1 MLGRQV
7 PKPHQLPLK
16 TDKPTNQQT
25 NKQTNKPTNQQT
37 NRQTDKQ
44 TNRQTDKQ
52 TSKQRSKQ
60 ITPEPKQ
67 KQQQTKTHHHGC
79 KLMKHFHHSTPFQ
92 PTKPRFDDFFTHF
105 HVTPETHRAILP
117 EHGDAAPRFPRIDGG
132 HFEPIRYKWKY
143 GAPINGQKSLGNWD
157 SL

>member
-1 MLGRQV
+1 MLGNQV
-7 PKPHQLPLK
+7 PKPHHFPLK
-16 TDKPTNQQT
+16 T
-25 NKQTNKPTNQQT
+25 NKQTNK
-37 NRQTDKQ
+37 QTDKQ
-44 TNRQTDKQ
+44 TNKQTDKQTNKQ

-67 KQQQTKTHHHGC
+67 NNNKRKTHHHGC
-79 KLMKHFHHSTPFQ
+79 KFMKHFHHSTPFQ

-132 HFEPIRYKWKY
+132 RFEPNMGPEIIGELRFVISPRSGVISPYLIY
-143 GAPINGQKSLGNWD
+143 DL
-157 SL
+157 